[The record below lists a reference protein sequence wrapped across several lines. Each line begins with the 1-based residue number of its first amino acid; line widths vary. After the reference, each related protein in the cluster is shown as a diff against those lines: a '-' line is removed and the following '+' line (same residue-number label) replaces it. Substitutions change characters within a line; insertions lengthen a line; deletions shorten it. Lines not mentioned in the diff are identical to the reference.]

1 MSQEVI
7 AKPYSG
13 AREIIEI
20 VDEMLTV
27 LLIHGARVLLLVGA
41 GRIAADHSSHHTV
54 ATLEFH
60 ESPPPQAEVVPP

>member
-41 GRIAADHSSHHTV
+41 GQIAADHSSHHTV